1 MPIYEYGCNKCG
13 YEFTKLQK
21 MSDRLVPTEETCPA
35 CDEYGI
41 EQVILSAPGIADPVR
56 IGVTKK
62 DSNFNEVL
70 KGIHKKTAGSK
81 IDTFL

>member
-1 MPIYEYGCNKCG
+1 MPSYDFQCGECNG
-13 YEFTKLQK
+13 VFTKLLK
-21 MSDRLVPTEETCPA
+21 ISDRKTPESEPCPS
-35 CDEYGI
+35 CGVMKI
-41 EQVILSAPGIADPVR
+41 QQVLLSAPGIADPVR

-70 KGIHKKTAGSK
+70 KGIHNKTAGSK